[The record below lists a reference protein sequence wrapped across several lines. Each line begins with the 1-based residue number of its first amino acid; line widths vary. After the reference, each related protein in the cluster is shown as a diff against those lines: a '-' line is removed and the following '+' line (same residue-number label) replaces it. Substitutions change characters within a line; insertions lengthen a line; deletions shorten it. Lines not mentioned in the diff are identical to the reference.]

1 MAKKI
6 WFVLYCVLMIGGIV
20 LFLVFSPKL
29 SNNTE
34 LNVNEP
40 NEEQPENNKGVNNTN
55 NEVVENFATKIKLNC
70 EDELVVS
77 VGSSVELLTG
87 FITVEPA
94 KYFAQMTYSL
104 SKVSGAVN
112 GISFANNI
120 ISAHAVGRYE
130 IMFSVPKTNKEDI
143 NDKLYIQ
150 VVEKEDDNKVK
161 LKSNNFTYNTTIPI
175 SEMLEISET
184 YTNYTLENNQF
195 LTYSNNQITFK
206 QIGSSVLK
214 FSINEPYL
222 KYQYS
227 FNYSVKPLS
236 TSGIYIG
243 NENDGVLEINGEIGE
258 YFDIYYKVIFNS
270 AEHSNQQ
277 IDVSLNNSTIIQT
290 GDNFVLAPLITCKIL
305 TKGSVKLTI
314 TPEDNLVSPKEI
326 TIIIK

>member
-1 MAKKI
+1 MAKKM

-20 LFLVFSPKL
+20 LFLIFSPKL

-34 LNVNEP
+34 LNVNEQ
-40 NEEQPENNKGVNNTN
+40 NEEQPENNKDVNNTN

-70 EDELVVS
+70 EDELVNS
-77 VGSSVELLTG
+77 VGSSVELLSG
-87 FITVEPA
+87 FITVEPS

-150 VVEKEDDNKVK
+150 VVAKENDNKVK
-161 LKSNNFTYNTTIPI
+161 LINNNFTYNTTIQI

-195 LTYSNNQITFK
+195 LTYSNNKITFN

-214 FSINEPYL
+214 FNINEPYL
-222 KYQYS
+222 KYNYS
-227 FNYSVKPLS
+227 FNFIVNPLAS
-236 TSGIYIG
+236 SGIYIEG
-243 NENDGVLEINGEIGE
+243 ENNGVLEINGVVGS

-305 TKGSVKLTI
+305 SKGSVKLTI

-326 TIIIK
+326 IIIIK